1 MFSPTVRHRC
11 WKVTVDPV
19 KWMPARS
26 RCGSAT
32 VDTACP
38 SPVTR
43 LITPGGSPAASS
55 RRIVTCAAS
64 CWVGEGFHTTTLP
77 SRAGAVGRLPAIEVK
92 LNGVIARMK
101 PSSGRYSIRFQI
113 PGEDIGCSSSS
124 RRAKWTLNRQKSIS
138 SQAASISAWY
148 TDLDWPAIVAAL
160 TVARNGPLSRSA
172 ARSRI
177 AARSSKDIARQPG
190 AAVAAASIASATSC
204 SVALFMVPSTCRKL
218 CGATT
223 SIGCPPPNRW
233 LPPMVMVS
241 SARSPVSSLT
251 LPSSAARSALPGGYC
266 LIGSLT
272 GGGTVVTASMTAS
285 LSKPGIAGGHS
296 MVARGGHHSH
306 SRGHGEHEG
315 AVVQCGDRVAGCRGP
330 AGVQGGE
337 QCDAERAGQP
347 LGHAEQCV
355 GVGHLARAEATEQR
369 GDQRLDGQPQGHA
382 APAEQRRGHPERGR
396 GGEQQHAQGAGGQQG
411 ETTGH
416 AGGDHRG

>member
-1 MFSPTVRHRC
+1 MFAPTVRHRC

-43 LITPGGSPAASS
+43 LITPGGIPAASS
-55 RRIVTCAAS
+55 RRIVTCADS
-64 CWVGEGFHTTTLP
+64 CWVGDGFHTTTLP

-92 LNGVIARMK
+92 LNGVIARTK
-101 PSSGRYSIRFQI
+101 PSSGRYSIRFQV
-113 PGEDIGCSSSS
+113 PGADCGCSASS

-160 TVARNGPLSRSA
+160 IVARHGPLSSSA
-172 ARSRI
+172 ALSRI

-190 AAVAAASIASATSC
+190 AAAAAAPIASATSC
-204 SVALFMVPSTCRKL
+204 SVALRMVPSTCRKL

-223 SIGCPPPNRW
+223 SIGSPPPKRCW
-233 LPPMVMVS
+233 PPMVMVS

-251 LPSSAARSALPGGYC
+251 LASKATRSGLPGGYC

-272 GGGTVVTASMTAS
+272 GGGTVVTASMAAS
-285 LSKPGIAGGHS
+285 LSKPGIVGGHS
-296 MVARGGHHSH
+296 MVARGGHRSH
-306 SRGHGEHEG
+306 RRGNGEHEG
-315 AVVQCGDRVAGCRGP
+315 TIVQRGDRIAGRRGP
-330 AGVQGGE
+330 AGVQGG
-337 QCDAERAGQP
+337 QQRDAERAGQP
-347 LGHAEQCV
+347 LGHVEQRV
-355 GVGHLARAEATEQR
+355 GVRHGAGGQAAEHHHDQRLNGQAEGHPAAAEQR
-369 GDQRLDGQPQGHA
+369 GR
-382 APAEQRRGHPERGR
+382 HPERGPVV
-396 GGEQQHAQGAGGQQG
+396 EQQQAQAPC
-411 ETTGH
+411 H
-416 AGGDHRG
+416 AGGDYPRARLAAFD